1 MKPFDENK
9 LLYLLLGVFVIT
21 TPATIVL
28 GLTGGPIVIAFV
40 LTFAYF
46 IGRSKIYDMRVE
58 DLKDFAKKNNY
69 EYIATPHKNLLGK
82 FNNFKCLNSI
92 RSEYEP
98 LFNLLIPSTENDDPH
113 IVTAKRAIS
122 NPNGG
127 PDTVYYTQLFLF
139 NIEKKIPKFYIRKK
153 SWFED
158 FLPGRPKAILK
169 GLKLTGYF
177 LSYPKNKKF
186 PRKKYFCFIKDDAS
200 ESFISD
206 RFIELLN
213 LGIEKRK
220 KQINIESDG
229 NNLLF
234 YVHHRRHSQEDM
246 AHYINLFK
254 VLKNSLLQ

>member
-1 MKPFDENK
+1 MKPIDENK
-9 LLYLLLGVFVIT
+9 LLYLLLGVFIIT
-21 TPATIVL
+21 TPVTIVL
-28 GLTGGPIVIAFV
+28 GLSGGPILIAFV

-46 IGRSKIYDMRVE
+46 IGRSKIYDMREE

-98 LFNLLIPSTENDDPH
+98 LFNLLIPSTEKDDPYV
-113 IVTAKRAIS
+113 VTAKKAIS
-122 NPNGG
+122 NSGGG
-127 PDTVYYTQLFLF
+127 PDGVYYTQLFLF
-139 NIEKKIPKFYIRKK
+139 SVEKEIPKFYIRKK
-153 SWFED
+153 NWFEN
-158 FLPGRPKAILK
+158 LLTNSEAIIKA
-169 GLKLTGYF
+169 LKLKDYF

-186 PRKKYFCFIKDDAS
+186 PRYKYFCFVADDTS

-213 LGIEKRK
+213 LGIHKRK

-229 NNLLF
+229 KSLLF

-246 AHYINLFK
+246 VYYINLFK

>member
-1 MKPFDENK
+1 MKPIDENK
-9 LLYLLLGVFVIT
+9 LLYFFLVIFVI
-21 TPATIVL
+21 ATYITLAL
-28 GLTGGPIVIAFV
+28 GLNNWLIAV
-40 LTFAYF
+40 GALLTFAYF
-46 IGRSKIYDMRVE
+46 IIRSRIYDLRVE
-58 DLKDFAKKNNY
+58 SLKDFAEKNHY
-69 EYIATPHKNLLGK
+69 QFIATPNKNLLGK
-82 FNNFKCLNSI
+82 FEGFKSLNSI
-92 RSEYEP
+92 TSKYEP
-98 LFNLLIPSTENDDPH
+98 LLNLLIPSTENDDPH

-169 GLKLTGYF
+169 GLKLTSYF

>member
-1 MKPFDENK
+1 MKPIDENK

-21 TPATIVL
+21 SPVTIAL
-28 GLTGGPIVIAFV
+28 RLDGGPILIGLFLIIV
-40 LTFAYF
+40 YF
-46 IGRSKIYDMRVE
+46 IGISKIYDLRAE

-69 EYIATPHKNLLGK
+69 EYIATPHKNLLEK

-122 NPNGG
+122 NSNGG
-127 PDTVYYTQLFLF
+127 PDKVYYSQLFLF
-139 NIEKKIPKFYIRKK
+139 NIGKEIPKFYIRKK

-158 FLPGRPKAILK
+158 FLTGRPKAMIK
-169 GLKLTGYF
+169 ALKLTDYF

-186 PRKKYFCFIKDDAS
+186 PRKKYFCFVKDDAF

-206 RFIELLN
+206 RFVELLN
-213 LGIEKRK
+213 LGIEKGK

-229 NNLLF
+229 KSLLF

-246 AHYINLFK
+246 AYYINLFK